1 MEVARKLSPLRIN
14 VKSGLPAVI
23 DEGLIDVKEGP
34 GFKTVNVNGVVLPPP
49 GAGLVTLTG

>member
-1 MEVARKLSPLRIN
+1 MELIKKLFPVRVK

-23 DEGLIDVKEGP
+23 DEGLIDVKEGT
-34 GFKTVNVNGVVLPPP
+34 GFKTVNANGVVLPPP